1 MGWNAGD
8 CDTRQC
14 TRVKLATGHTD
25 MCRGFPSLVR
35 LVQENSPR
43 DPHAGDLYVFR
54 SRRLQP
60 LPPTGSF
67 ATIDT
72 PGICLLNERWRCRR
86 FDAARIDLHCAA
98 GTLDKWLGYL
108 HM

>member
-67 ATIDT
+67 RDDRH
-72 PGICLLNERWRCRR
+72 PWHPPFERTLEVSPFRR
-86 FDAARIDLHCAA
+86 GKNLTCIAQQ
-98 GTLDKWLGYL
+98 GTLDK
-108 HM
+108 